1 MTDEEIKNKVNQ
13 IFIEEF
19 EISQEKIVP
28 EAEIFTTL
36 GLDSLDI
43 VDLVVALEKIF
54 DVKIKS
60 RESLQQIRTVGDI
73 YQFIIKTRD
82 ALKEEQNRQD

>member
-1 MTDEEIKNKVNQ
+1 MTDEEIKSKVNQ

-19 EISQEKIVP
+19 EIPQEKIVP

-54 DVKIKS
+54 EVKIKS

-82 ALKEEQNRQD
+82 SLKNGQN

>member
-19 EISQEKIVP
+19 EIPQEKIVP

-43 VDLVVALEKIF
+43 VDLVVSLEKIF

-82 ALKEEQNRQD
+82 ALKEGQNQ

>member
-13 IFIEEF
+13 IFMEEF
-19 EISQEKIVP
+19 EIPQEKIVP

-82 ALKEEQNRQD
+82 TLKEGQNQ

>member
-73 YQFIIKTRD
+73 YQFIAKTRD
-82 ALKEEQNRQD
+82 TLKEGQNQ

>member
-1 MTDEEIKNKVNQ
+1 MTDEEIKSKVNQ

-19 EISQEKIVP
+19 EIPQEKIVP

-73 YQFIIKTRD
+73 YRFIMKTRD
-82 ALKEEQNRQD
+82 DLSKGQNQ